1 MVRLAERVPER
12 PLQEDSSGRLYLFR
26 VFPDNGD
33 ADGGYPMCLDYPLDQ
48 SHGLI
53 ADGSAGGKQDTV
65 HTLFL

>member
-1 MVRLAERVPER
+1 MVRLAQGVPER
-12 PLQEDSSGRLYLFR
+12 PLQKDSSGWLYLFC

-33 ADGGYPMCLDYPLDQ
+33 AYGGYPMCLDYPLDQ

-53 ADGSAGGKQDTV
+53 TDGSAGGKQDTV